1 MKVVFIGCG
10 YLGHNLSK
18 GLIDKYDVNIL
29 GIDSPYVQYSPWFR
43 YADVFDMGTMINQ
56 DLQDAIVIDTVSL
69 VGNRTTSDNPDK
81 LLRSIKYK
89 YQGLLDVLKAKGVK
103 RFIFF
108 SSGGTIYG
116 DSEMPI
122 KEEHELN
129 PKSLYGKSKMMLEK
143 LIQDSGIDYLILR
156 PSNPF
161 GGFQITNGQGV
172 IPILINKAL
181 NQEPFDMYVDSD
193 SVRDYFY
200 IDDFVDI
207 LDKLIE
213 KNISYVGD
221 DLWKMV
227 AGEKHKKYVPSYP
240 EIKTDKIPVPDLGVV
255 ASTRELSGVYLESLL
270 ASGAS
275 LIGGSADLGYNTNA
289 KTHNSVDIVPPE
301 FHGNYI
307 NFGVR
312 EHAMGAI
319 MNGMAVAGL
328 RPYGSTFLVF
338 SDYMRPAVRL
348 AAMSELPVIYIF
360 SHDSIAVGADG
371 PTHQPVEQLP
381 SLRLIPNL
389 NVYRPCNVAEVAYA
403 WQLAIADV
411 HNPSAIIL
419 SRQKF
424 AQISTPKNAD
434 MSRGAY
440 IIHPATARRVR
451 VTIIA
456 TGAEVPL
463 AVDVAKKL
471 GDAVQVVSMPSVADF
486 RRQNEKYKSKILAGF
501 VVAIEA
507 AATVP
512 WFEFADAVV
521 GVDSFGMSGPGGA
534 VYSNFGFDTDTI
546 ARDILKKLK

>member
-18 GLIDKYDVNIL
+18 GLIDKYDVTIL

-143 LIQDSGIDYLILR
+143 LIQESGIDYLILR

-181 NQEPFDMYVDSD
+181 NQEPFDIYVDKD

-213 KNISYVGD
+213 KDISREILNVG
-221 DLWKMV
+221 
-227 AGEKHKKYVPSYP
+227 
-240 EIKTDKIPVPDLGVV
+240 
-255 ASTRELSGVYLESLL
+255 SGVATSLQ
-270 ASGAS
+270 
-275 LIGGSADLGYNTNA
+275 N
-289 KTHNSVDIVPPE
+289 
-301 FHGNYI
+301 
-307 NFGVR
+307 
-312 EHAMGAI
+312 
-319 MNGMAVAGL
+319 
-328 RPYGSTFLVF
+328 
-338 SDYMRPAVRL
+338 
-348 AAMSELPVIYIF
+348 VI
-360 SHDSIAVGADG
+360 DWV
-371 PTHQPVEQLP
+371 
-381 SLRLIPNL
+381 
-389 NVYRPCNVAEVAYA
+389 
-403 WQLAIADV
+403 
-411 HNPSAIIL
+411 
-419 SRQKF
+419 
-424 AQISTPKNAD
+424 
-434 MSRGAY
+434 
-440 IIHPATARRVR
+440 
-451 VTIIA
+451 
-456 TGAEVPL
+456 
-463 AVDVAKKL
+463 
-471 GDAVQVVSMPSVADF
+471 
-486 RRQNEKYKSKILAGF
+486 EKYTEKNIIINEVEKDETAVKSIVLDISKLSNLIDHQNKVSLEEGIKLEIQR
-501 VVAIEA
+501 IER
-507 AATVP
+507 
-512 WFEFADAVV
+512 
-521 GVDSFGMSGPGGA
+521 G
-534 VYSNFGFDTDTI
+534 
-546 ARDILKKLK
+546 K